1 MPKIDTNKIDLLLQY
16 ALVVAGQG
24 TGWDR
29 ELGMIHLIKF
39 VYLADLA
46 YAEKHD
52 GQIYTGIP
60 WRFYHFGP
68 WAEEVYQ
75 RIEPALTA
83 IGAEK
88 KIIPNPRDEKDVTRW
103 IKSDDEMF
111 DRLGNQI
118 DLIVMGCI
126 QKDVRR
132 FGADTRELLDF
143 VYRTRPMVNAAPG
156 EYLDFNILESGT
168 VSEDR
173 GQPDIALK
181 ELTVRQKKKRKAA
194 LSDLK
199 ERIHARLDEKLKR
212 RIACAAPPRYDEV
225 FSSGVEWLNSSSEE
239 TLDSGEYTAV
249 ISDEI
254 WKSKARYDPDISG

>member
-1 MPKIDTNKIDLLLQY
+1 MLKIDINRIDLLLQY
-16 ALVVAGQG
+16 ALVVAGQD

-29 ELGMIHLIKF
+29 ELGMIHLIKY
-39 VYLADLA
+39 VYLADFA

-52 GQIYTGIP
+52 GQSYTGIP

-83 IGAEK
+83 IDAEK
-88 KIIPNPRDEKDVTRW
+88 KIIPNPRDEKDVIRW
-103 IKSDDEMF
+103 IKSDDELF
-111 DRLGNQI
+111 DRLGNQL

-132 FGADTRELLDF
+132 FGADTPELLDF

-156 EYLDFNILESGT
+156 EYLNFDISRSET

-173 GQPDIALK
+173 IQSVNTSK
-181 ELTVRQKKKRKAA
+181 ELTVRQKKRRKAA

-199 ERIHARLDEKLKR
+199 KRINARLDEKQKQ

-225 FSSGVEWLNSSSEE
+225 FFDGIEWLNSGSEKP
-239 TLDSGEYTAV
+239 LDSGEYTAI
-249 ISDEI
+249 ISDEM
-254 WKSKARYDPDISG
+254 WKSKARYDPDLS

>member
-1 MPKIDTNKIDLLLQY
+1 LPKIDTEKIDFLLQY
-16 ALVVAGQG
+16 VLVVAGQD

-29 ELGMIHLIKF
+29 EIGMIHLIKY

-46 YAEKHD
+46 YAENHN
-52 GQIYTGIP
+52 GQLYTGIP

-75 RIEPALTA
+75 RIEPALMA

-88 KIIPNPRDEKDVTRW
+88 KIIPNPRDEKDVIRW
-103 IKSDDEMF
+103 IKSDDELF
-111 DRLGNQI
+111 DRLGNQL

-132 FGADTRELLDF
+132 FGSDTPELLDF

-156 EYLDFNILESGT
+156 EYLDFNILRSEA

-173 GQPDIALK
+173 VQPGIASK
-181 ELTVRQKKKRKAA
+181 ELTVRQKKKRKSA

-199 ERIHARLDEKLKR
+199 KRINARLDEKLKQ
-212 RIACAAPPRYDEV
+212 RIVCAAPPRYDEV
-225 FSSGVEWLNSSSEE
+225 FSSGIEWLNSSSEE
-239 TLDSGEYTAV
+239 PLDSGEYMAV
-249 ISDEI
+249 ISDEM
-254 WKSKARYDPDISG
+254 WKSKARYDPDIS

>member
-1 MPKIDTNKIDLLLQY
+1 LPKIDTEKIDLLLQY
-16 ALVVAGQG
+16 ILVVAGQG

-29 ELGMIHLIKF
+29 ELGMIHLIKY

-46 YAEKHD
+46 YAEKHK
-52 GQIYTGIP
+52 GQLFTGIP

-75 RIEPALTA
+75 RIEPALMA

-88 KIIPNPRDEKDVTRW
+88 KIIPNPHDEKDVIRW
-103 IKSDDEMF
+103 IKSDDELF
-111 DRLGNQI
+111 DRVGNKI

-126 QKDVRR
+126 QKSVRR
-132 FGADTRELLDF
+132 FGSDTPELLDF

-156 EYLDFNILESGT
+156 EYLDFNILRSEV

-173 GQPDIALK
+173 VQPGIASK
-181 ELTVRQKKKRKAA
+181 ELTVRQKKKRKSA

-199 ERIHARLDEKLKR
+199 KRINARLDEKQKR
-212 RIACAAPPRYDEV
+212 RVTGAAPPRYDEV
-225 FSSGVEWLNSSSEE
+225 FFDGLEWLIAGNLEKDGHQ
-239 TLDSGEYTAV
+239 L
-249 ISDEI
+249 
-254 WKSKARYDPDISG
+254 

>member
-1 MPKIDTNKIDLLLQY
+1 MLQY
-16 ALVVAGQG
+16 VLVAAGQD

-29 ELGMIHLIKF
+29 EIGMIHLIKYI
-39 VYLADLA
+39 YLADLA
-46 YAEKHD
+46 YAEKHN
-52 GQIYTGIP
+52 GQTYNGIP

-103 IKSDDEMF
+103 IKSDDELF
-111 DRLGNQI
+111 DRLGNQL
-118 DLIVMGCI
+118 DLVIMGCI

-132 FGADTRELLDF
+132 FGSNTSALLDY
-143 VYRTRPMVNAAPG
+143 VYKTRPMVTAAPD
-156 EYLDFNILESGT
+156 EYLDFTILGSET
-168 VSEDR
+168 VFQNQ
-173 GQPDIALK
+173 GQPNIAPK

-199 ERIHARLDEKLKR
+199 KRIHARLDEKQKR
-212 RIACAAPPRYDEV
+212 RIACAAPPRYDDV
-225 FSSGVEWLNSSSEE
+225 FFNGIEWLNSSSEE
-239 TLDSGEYTAV
+239 PLDSGEYTAV
-249 ISDEI
+249 ISDEM
-254 WKSKARYDPDISG
+254 WKSKARYDPDLS

>member
-1 MPKIDTNKIDLLLQY
+1 MPKIDTKRIDLLLQY
-16 ALVVAGQG
+16 VLVVAGQD

-29 ELGMIHLIKF
+29 EIGMIHLIKY

-46 YAEKHD
+46 YAERHN

-88 KIIPNPRDEKDVTRW
+88 KIIPNPRDEKDVIRW
-103 IKSDDEMF
+103 IKSDDELF
-111 DRLGNQI
+111 DRVGNKI

-126 QKDVRR
+126 QKSVRR
-132 FGADTRELLDF
+132 FGSDTPELLDF

-156 EYLDFNILESGT
+156 EYLNFNILRSET
-168 VSEDR
+168 VPQDQEP
-173 GQPDIALK
+173 PDIAPK
-181 ELTVRQKKKRKAA
+181 ELTVRQKKKQKSA
-194 LSDLK
+194 LLDLK
-199 ERIHARLDEKLKR
+199 KRINASLDEKLKR
-212 RIACAAPPRYDEV
+212 RIVCATPPRYDEI
-225 FSSGVEWLNSSSEE
+225 FFGGIEWLNSSSEE
-239 TLDSGEYTAV
+239 PLDSGEYTAV
-249 ISDEI
+249 ISDEM
-254 WKSKARYDPDISG
+254 WKSKARYDPDLS